1 MVTGVATSLRPGVA
15 WRQGVAWRPG
25 VALRGR
31 CVATPRGALIA
42 LVTEQRTPSTP
53 ARGAIE
59 AVWRIESTRL
69 IAALVRIVRDVG
81 MAEDLAQD
89 ALVAALAQ
97 WPEAGIPDNPAG
109 WLMTTAKRRA
119 VDQFR
124 HSERRD
130 RSYAAIAR
138 DRAHEVMMPDFTS
151 ALDHV
156 EDDVLR
162 LMFICCH
169 PSLTTDT
176 QTTLTLKLVGG
187 LTTREIARSFLTSE
201 ASIAQRVVRAKR
213 TLADAGAAL
222 EEPDCSE
229 RRERLTAVLVVLYLL
244 FNEGYSAT
252 AGDNWMRPA
261 LCDEAIRLGRIL
273 TAVVP
278 TDPEV
283 HGLSALMELQ
293 SSRLGARTGPGGEPV
308 LLLDQ
313 DRSRWDPTHLRRGL
327 AALDRAESLAV
338 EPGTYALQA
347 AIAACH
353 ARARR
358 SDETDWVRIAVL
370 YEQLARISGSPIV
383 ELNRAVALGMAY
395 GPAAGLT
402 LIDQLVDLPALR
414 GYHLLPS
421 VRGDLLHKLGRR
433 EEARAEF
440 ERAAAMTN
448 NQRERALLLDRASSG
463 A

>member
-1 MVTGVATSLRPGVA
+1 
-15 WRQGVAWRPG
+15 
-25 VALRGR
+25 
-31 CVATPRGALIA
+31 
-42 LVTEQRTPSTP
+42 VTEQSTP
-53 ARGAIE
+53 AAAAKGAIE
-59 AVWRIESTRL
+59 AVWRLESTRL

-97 WPEAGIPDNPAG
+97 WPHEGIPNNPAA
-109 WLMTTAKRRA
+109 WLMTAAKRRA
-119 VDQFR
+119 IDQFR
-124 HSERRD
+124 QGERRE
-130 RSYAAIAR
+130 RSYTAIAR
-138 DRAHEVMMPDFTS
+138 DQADEVTVPDFAS

-162 LMFICCH
+162 LMFLCCH
-169 PSLTTDT
+169 PSLTSDA

-201 ASIAQRVVRAKR
+201 ATIAQRVVRAKR
-213 TLADAGAAL
+213 TLADARAAL
-222 EEPDCSE
+222 DEPDAAE
-229 RRERLTAVLVVLYLL
+229 RRDRLAAVLVVVYLL

-252 AGDNWMRPA
+252 AGDDWMRPA

-273 TAVVP
+273 AALVP
-278 TDPEV
+278 NDPEV

-293 SSRLGARTGPGGEPV
+293 SSRLGARTGPDGEPV

-313 DRSRWDPTHLRRGL
+313 DRSRWDSTHLRRGL
-327 AALDRAESLAV
+327 AALERAEALRAD
-338 EPGTYALQA
+338 PGQYTLQA

-353 ARARR
+353 ARAR
-358 SDETDWVRIAVL
+358 SADATDWVRIASL
-370 YEQLARISGSPIV
+370 YEQLARMSGSPVV
-383 ELNRAVALGMAY
+383 ELNRAVALSMAY
-395 GPAAGLT
+395 GPSAGLT

-421 VRGDLLHKLGRR
+421 VRGDLLDKLGRR

-440 ERAAAMTN
+440 ERAAAMTKN
-448 NQRERALLLDRASSG
+448 GRERAMLLDRAGG
-463 A
+463 AARA